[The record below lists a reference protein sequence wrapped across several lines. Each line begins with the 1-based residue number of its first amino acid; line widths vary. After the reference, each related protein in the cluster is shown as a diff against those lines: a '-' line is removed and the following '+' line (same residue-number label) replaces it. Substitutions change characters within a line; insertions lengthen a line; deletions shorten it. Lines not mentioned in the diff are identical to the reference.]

1 MENSLRKMK
10 ENNENISEMSN
21 RFSLNCEI
29 DEEKKGRKL
38 VKFNKS
44 SKDSKDYL
52 RRKTSKTDL

>member
-1 MENSLRKMK
+1 MK
-10 ENNENISEMSN
+10 ENNENVSEMSN